1 MENKQ
6 RQFPLVGDN
15 EPVVSQPRQ
24 MALYENED
32 LITNIKGTYRERVYG
47 EGGSVQRSVRPS
59 HSRSTSNP
67 AGAAVSSGFE
77 PAEKGRQ
84 EAKANL
90 RQKRQHLVVKD
101 PHVLPKHQPI
111 VPKSVTKPATETD
124 KGWGKYA
131 ENLRQDQYILAEVP
145 KTYKEPSNPSTKKP
159 IKNNYDYLK
168 RSQIYNQE
176 ANQRHKERQVAQEL
190 NLSRFEDLE

>member
-1 MENKQ
+1 MDKNR

-32 LITNIKGTYRERVYG
+32 LITNIKGAYRERVYG
-47 EGGSVQRSVRPS
+47 EGVPAPRQASQAI
-59 HSRSTSNP
+59 SRSTSSATGP
-67 AGAAVSSGFE
+67 VLSGFE

-90 RQKRQHLVVKD
+90 RQKRQHLVAKD
-101 PHVLPKHQPI
+101 PHLQPKSLPI
-111 VPKSVTKPATETD
+111 VPKPVLKQTPESD

-131 ENLRQDQYILAEVP
+131 ENLRQEHYILAEVP

-159 IKNNYDYLK
+159 VRNNYDYLK

-176 ANQRHKERQVAQEL
+176 ANQRQKERQVAQEL
-190 NLSRFEDLE
+190 NLSRFEDLN